1 MMSVAPIAWIT
12 GGSRGLGRALVKQL
26 YAQGFEVYFT
36 GRDQNA
42 LAELGKELSLFDQ
55 SNKWHSVVLDQAD
68 LQQFS
73 SLDTLIEQ
81 LPKLDFLVNN
91 AGVIPKKITTTAQGF
106 EQAFGVN
113 YLAHFVLTQKLWPKL
128 LLSQQAR
135 VINVSS
141 LAFGNGV
148 IDWQQPRAF
157 PADGWQAYS
166 TSKLALILFS
176 HGLAARCAS
185 SAITVNSVCPGI
197 VDSDLLKDHPLF
209 PPSMLARLSTAMQSC
224 DAAAEYLFWLST
236 ADTLK
241 HVSDKF
247 FSRSQ
252 SANQPLSLSI
262 DEALSEKLWQYS
274 MRWTQEYFSKRD
286 NEESKQLNPWAV

>member
-1 MMSVAPIAWIT
+1 MMTSSPIAWVT
-12 GGSRGLGRALVKQL
+12 GGSRGLGCALVKQL

-36 GRDQNA
+36 GRDQQA
-42 LAELGKELSLFDQ
+42 LVELGKELSLIDQ
-55 SNKWHSVVLDQAD
+55 SNRWHSVVLDQAD
-68 LQQFS
+68 MQQFPS
-73 SLDTLIEQ
+73 VDALIDQ
-81 LPKLDFLVNN
+81 LPRLDLLVNN
-91 AGVIPKKITTTAQGF
+91 AGVIPKKITTTMQGF

-113 YLAHFVLTQKLWPKL
+113 YLAHFLLTQKLWSKL
-128 LLSQQAR
+128 LLSPQAR

-176 HGLAARCAS
+176 HSLAARCSAS
-185 SAITVNSVCPGI
+185 SITVNSVCPGI

-209 PPSMLARLSTAMQSC
+209 PPSMLARLSTAMQSS
-224 DAAAEYLFWLST
+224 DAAAEYLLWLST
-236 ADTLK
+236 ADSLS
-241 HVSDKF
+241 HVSGKF

-252 SANQPLSLSI
+252 GGFQPLSLSI
-262 DEALSEKLWQYS
+262 DENLSEKLWQNS
-274 MRWTQEYFSKRD
+274 MRWTQEYFSNQRLV
-286 NEESKQLNPWAV
+286 ESRHLNPWAV